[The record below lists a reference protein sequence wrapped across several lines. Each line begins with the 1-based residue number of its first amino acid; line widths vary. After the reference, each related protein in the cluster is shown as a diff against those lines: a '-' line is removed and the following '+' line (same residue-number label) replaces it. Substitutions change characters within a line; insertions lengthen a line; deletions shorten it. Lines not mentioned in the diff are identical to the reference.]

1 MWQYFAAGEDPQR
14 SVLFSDWVE
23 FQLRTAQVNRS
34 FIYPLRMWLGEDH
47 FAHALFSS
55 QLQDAS
61 DAMFEAFS
69 MTEER
74 LQAVSLACDDDGH
87 DAPQPN
93 KSVKPHP

>member
-1 MWQYFAAGEDPQR
+1 LKHAK
-14 SVLFSDWVE
+14 
-23 FQLRTAQVNRS
+23 
-34 FIYPLRMWLGEDH
+34 
-47 FAHALFSS
+47 HALFSS

-93 KSVKPHP
+93 KSVKLHP